1 LTQEN
6 KKSVV
11 YTCLTGNYD
20 NLIQLS
26 YVDNDWD
33 YICFTDNPS
42 LLKQNKAGIWNIRP
56 LVFNNLNKSKNNRWH
71 KIHALDIL
79 RQYNES
85 IYIDANVNILTSYFF
100 DMLKSNR
107 QDMLV
112 PMHHS
117 RDCIYVECE
126 VIIST
131 DKDSEKVCRSQID
144 YIRSTGFPSH
154 YGLNENNIIY
164 RKHGNQKTRKL
175 MEEWWQF
182 IEKYSTRDQLSFSY
196 VLWNNG
202 IQIKSISFP
211 NIRYDKINFSIE
223 THKQKWKGKLFHIES
238 LPSGRKRLFIIG
250 KKIFSF

>member
-1 LTQEN
+1 MTQEN

-33 YICFTDNPS
+33 YICYTDNPS

-56 LVFNNLNKSKNNRWH
+56 LVFNKLNNSKNNRWH

-79 RQYNES
+79 PRYNES

-100 DMLKSNR
+100 DMLKSNTK
-107 QDMLV
+107 DILV

-117 RDCIYVECE
+117 RDCIYAECE
-126 VIIST
+126 VVIST
-131 DKDSEKVCRSQID
+131 DKNSEKVCRSQID

-154 YGLNENNIIY
+154 YGLSENNIIY
-164 RKHGNQKTRKL
+164 RKHGNQKTGKL

-202 IQIKSISFP
+202 IQIKNISFP
-211 NIRYDKINFSIE
+211 NIRHDEINFSIE

-250 KKIFSF
+250 KKIVSF